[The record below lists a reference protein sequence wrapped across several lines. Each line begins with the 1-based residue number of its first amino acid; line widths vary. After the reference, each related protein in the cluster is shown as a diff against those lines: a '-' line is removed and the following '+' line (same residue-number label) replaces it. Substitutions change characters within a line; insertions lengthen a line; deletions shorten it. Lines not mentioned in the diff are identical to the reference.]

1 MTSRDDGPSR
11 HVLPRWAAFIG
22 FTSRTVTPKDMRVTP
37 LLLALLLSIGA
48 AQTSSWTVGVIVSSN
63 GTYADVGRP
72 QAFAAER
79 TAAALGVRGVFGTP
93 LVVEVRD
100 DAGDPRRAEALANEL
115 AEAGAVAVLC
125 CTTPAATA
133 RVAETLHARMTP
145 HLALAETD
153 LDGRFWS
160 FALVPDDR
168 ARLTAMAVDAAIL
181 GKVSLAMM
189 TLDTPFGSASEAAFE
204 RALADTGRGLA
215 GEARYPAD
223 ADVLTP
229 EALWIATREP
239 GAVVVWGLPGDL
251 PVALDAL
258 RRRGYA
264 GPVYARA
271 AALTAAALQRLA
283 PAGPPAVDDGDAWVG
298 LRTAVPPAVLAGRL
312 PGDHPHAPAVDA
324 FVGRVLGGDP
334 HAASAT
340 EREVMARVDD
350 ALVWLLAAFEQVAA
364 LGLDDGP
371 LTRRLATR
379 DALVGA
385 PVALLAAGAYDAQ
398 ENDPRTTL
406 WQGLVVAS
414 VR

>member
-1 MTSRDDGPSR
+1 
-11 HVLPRWAAFIG
+11 
-22 FTSRTVTPKDMRVTP
+22 MRATP
-37 LLLALLLSIGA
+37 LLLALLLFTLPAGA
-48 AQTSSWTVGVIVSSN
+48 RAQIPPWTVGVVVSSS

-79 TAAALGVRGVFGTP
+79 TAAALAVRGIFGIP
-93 LVVEVRD
+93 LLVEVRD
-100 DAGDPRRAEALANEL
+100 DGGDPRRAEALANEL

-133 RVAETLHARMTP
+133 RVAEALHARMTP
-145 HLALAETD
+145 HLALAEAD
-153 LDGRFWS
+153 LGGRFWS

-168 ARLTAMAVDAAIL
+168 ARLTAIAVDAALL
-181 GKVSLAMM
+181 GKASLALM
-189 TLDTPFGSASEAAFE
+189 TLDTPFGSASEAALE
-204 RALADTGRGLA
+204 RALADTGRSLA
-215 GEARYPAD
+215 GEARYPAF

-229 EALWIATREP
+229 EALWVATREP
-239 GAVVVWGLPGDL
+239 GAVIVWGLPRDL

-271 AALTAAALQRLA
+271 AALPPTAMGRLV
-283 PAGPPAVDDGDAWVG
+283 PAGPPTIDGGDTLVG
-298 LRTAVPPAVLAGRL
+298 VRTAVAPAVLAGRL
-312 PGDHPHAPAVDA
+312 PDDHPHAQAVGA

-334 HAASAT
+334 YAASAA

-350 ALVWLLAAFEQVAA
+350 ALVWLVAAFEQVAA

-385 PVALLAAGAYDAQ
+385 PLARLAAGAYDAK
-398 ENDPRTTL
+398 ENDPRTAGWL
-406 WQGLVVAS
+406 GLTVAK